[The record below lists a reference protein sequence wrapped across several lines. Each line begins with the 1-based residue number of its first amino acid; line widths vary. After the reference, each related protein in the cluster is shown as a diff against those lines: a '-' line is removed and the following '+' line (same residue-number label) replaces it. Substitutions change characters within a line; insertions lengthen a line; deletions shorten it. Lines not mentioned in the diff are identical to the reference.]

1 MRIPEPTWRQLALLT
16 VLALL
21 TMGIVHAYRT
31 ASQLR
36 YRDGL
41 ELLRQNR
48 IDEAEAHFDTMA
60 SEGDIEGLFG
70 AAWTAYRKGRYDQSG
85 FWADYIASKADGDL
99 RAAAHFLQGKLDIV
113 VGHYKR
119 ARGRLRNALSLY
131 QDSGNQEGVFR
142 CALEI
147 AAASI
152 YGDDPATARAF
163 LLELDQSIAE
173 TSGAYWYRLSQAT
186 FALGNTEL
194 ALEQIE
200 GAYTLYL
207 EEEDKHGQAEML
219 AEWGWQLMQT
229 GNYEDGKLKTREA
242 LAMTSDDV
250 EAAYYSVN
258 MVLYKKC
265 TGEDGG
271 QGDCT

>member
-1 MRIPEPTWRQLALLT
+1 
-16 VLALL
+16 
-21 TMGIVHAYRT
+21 
-31 ASQLR
+31 
-36 YRDGL
+36 
-41 ELLRQNR
+41 LRQNR

-200 GAYTLYL
+200 RAFILHSNNN
-207 EEEDKHGQAEML
+207 EQDQVADVL
-219 AEWGWQLMQT
+219 AEWGWQLLLDGT
-229 GNYEDGKLKTREA
+229 YESGWVKTQEA
-242 LAMTSDDV
+242 LELAKSQRIKAYFLVNEILFRKCQNQDFYSLQEEIEAMALSNNDKLLMRFL
-250 EAAYYSVN
+250 EKALSYPC
-258 MVLYKKC
+258 K
-265 TGEDGG
+265 EE
-271 QGDCT
+271 